1 MSTIKE
7 KKRKEEKERA
17 GTAMLSHQ
25 TAIMLSTHTH
35 TPNTSPFQK
44 PKAHYIQLE
53 DLQEKKKQKLVK
65 PTGTTSFYTHSIP
78 GNKAGSGMFS
88 ANGFQ
93 SLHKAMIAATTHKHT
108 PWPRA
113 AHQPT
118 SCPWAKAWK
127 PTRG

>member
-1 MSTIKE
+1 
-7 KKRKEEKERA
+7 
-17 GTAMLSHQ
+17 MLR
-25 TAIMLSTHTH
+25 THA
-35 TPNTSPFQK
+35 PNTSPFQK

-53 DLQEKKKQKLVK
+53 DLQEKNLENKQKQKLVK

-78 GNKAGSGMFS
+78 GGKAGSGMFS
-88 ANGFQ
+88 ANEFQ
-93 SLHKAMIAATTHKHT
+93 SLHKAMIATTTHKHT

-113 AHQPT
+113 AHQPI

>member
-7 KKRKEEKERA
+7 KKRKEEKGKGRHSDA
-17 GTAMLSHQ
+17 LPSNSNHAL
-25 TAIMLSTHTH
+25 HTH

-88 ANGFQ
+88 ANEFQ
-93 SLHKAMIAATTHKHT
+93 SLHKAMIATTTHKHT
-108 PWPRA
+108 PCPPGGS
-113 AHQPT
+113 PT
-118 SCPWAKAWK
+118 NLLPLGKSLEA
-127 PTRG
+127 TRG